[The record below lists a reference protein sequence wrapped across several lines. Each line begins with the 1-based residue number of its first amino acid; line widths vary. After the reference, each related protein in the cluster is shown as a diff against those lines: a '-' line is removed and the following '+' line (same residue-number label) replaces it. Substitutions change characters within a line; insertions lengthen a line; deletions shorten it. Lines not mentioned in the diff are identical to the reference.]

1 MNNYRAQFEEKN
13 MDIKKDGTDNL
24 GSSHRSHTL
33 WSIEPHGNGY
43 ALYSG
48 RGPMQHGMN
57 LVLFSEPDSN
67 WEATKRL
74 IEQAP
79 VMVRALK
86 AIVNHQDMMGG
97 GLAKMS
103 TTRHIA
109 AKAILDATGEVV

>member
-1 MNNYRAQFEEKN
+1 MSNSENQSN
-13 MDIKKDGTDNL
+13 C
-24 GSSHRSHTL
+24 GSSHGSHTS

-57 LVLFSEPDSN
+57 LVYLSEPDSN

-74 IEQAP
+74 IESVP